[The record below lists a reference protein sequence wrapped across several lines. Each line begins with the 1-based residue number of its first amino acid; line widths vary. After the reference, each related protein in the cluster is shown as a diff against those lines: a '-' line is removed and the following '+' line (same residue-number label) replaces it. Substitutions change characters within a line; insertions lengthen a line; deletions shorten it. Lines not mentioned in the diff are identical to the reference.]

1 MTALQRGLLIAALI
15 LLGLGEWVWN
25 MHLVQSQVRQMV
37 QAQAAKRHDRP
48 SSLPAH
54 KFTREQGYAFI
65 AALKK
70 AEAIADPLQRCLA
83 YPDPPDS
90 HWSRDTVVAYCRY
103 RLPPL
108 LSFGQ
113 MQALIQQGKS
123 AELDR
128 RLAAALQAQEADPA
142 SGQFDRI
149 YEEAFRNGSFD
160 IRPTLDA
167 WKRASPDSAFALAAS
182 GLAYVSMA
190 GDARGGKY
198 MKDTPADAVN
208 AMDNLLRQADS
219 DLRRAIALNPKLGPA
234 HAGLINAGA
243 LGYGDDY
250 VDAAWKDALRAVPD
264 DFEIYNMAMWA
275 RQPKWGGSIR
285 AMDQLAAVAQQHA
298 KANPMMRIMQSA
310 RPFYQVWNCDCT
322 HEAEMAAY
330 PQAVDELILST
341 DLIRLGNL
349 SADYRNQ
356 TMALIY
362 TSEALRF
369 TPDDQKARVNRAY
382 ALVDYDESAWAAADL
397 SQLLARSPG
406 NARALDARAYAYE
419 MQGDYRRAEQDF
431 RALLAQNPGDMRT
444 LSKLGDMFV
453 NWEKNWDKGWAVADQ
468 LIREQPQNPYGLLLR
483 AGIQEQQPRGGL
495 DATVDQLQTRFGK
508 DPNMAKILVRM
519 RAAVALRKH
528 TGIDGKPAAP

>member
-1 MTALQRGLLIAALI
+1 
-15 LLGLGEWVWN
+15 
-25 MHLVQSQVRQMV
+25 
-37 QAQAAKRHDRP
+37 
-48 SSLPAH
+48 
-54 KFTREQGYAFI
+54 
-65 AALKK
+65 
-70 AEAIADPLQRCLA
+70 
-83 YPDPPDS
+83 
-90 HWSRDTVVAYCRY
+90 
-103 RLPPL
+103 
-108 LSFGQ
+108 
-113 MQALIQQGKS
+113 
-123 AELDR
+123 
-128 RLAAALQAQEADPA
+128 
-142 SGQFDRI
+142 
-149 YEEAFRNGSFD
+149 
-160 IRPTLDA
+160 
-167 WKRASPDSAFALAAS
+167 
-182 GLAYVSMA
+182 MA

-243 LGYGDDY
+243 LGHGDDY

-275 RQPKWGGSIR
+275 RRPKWGGSIR